1 MSISNNPAEYV
12 SRDIYLSTALKA
24 CNIPLIRVEN
34 HQGKG
39 FFVFKHS
46 QKIEKIIADYH
57 NGTLKLD
64 ARTLFNVWKDLK
76 SLAFSATE
84 NNQNGGFKHY
94 GNSNRL

>member
-1 MSISNNPAEYV
+1 MDNLSNPTEYK

-24 CNIPLIRVEN
+24 CNIPLVRVEN

-46 QKIEKIIADYH
+46 PKIEGVIADYH
-57 NGTLKLD
+57 NDELKISAKL
-64 ARTLFNVWKDLK
+64 LFATWKDLK

-84 NNQNGGFKHY
+84 NYQNGGYKN
-94 GNSNRL
+94 GSSNRL

>member
-1 MSISNNPAEYV
+1 MSNNPTEYT
-12 SRDIYLSTALKA
+12 SRDIYLCSVLKA
-24 CNIPLIRVEN
+24 CNIPLVRVEN

-57 NGTLKLD
+57 NGVLKLD
-64 ARTLFNVWKDLK
+64 AKTLFSVWKDLK

-84 NNQNGGFKHY
+84 NYQNGGIKY